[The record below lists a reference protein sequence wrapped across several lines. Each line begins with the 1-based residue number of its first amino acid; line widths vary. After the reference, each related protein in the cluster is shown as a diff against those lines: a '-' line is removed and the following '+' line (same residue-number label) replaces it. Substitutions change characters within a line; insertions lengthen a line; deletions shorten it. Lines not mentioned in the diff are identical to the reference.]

1 MEKPGSSPK
10 PLRTVS
16 VEPVGNDTMEIE
28 MNTKRIAAVAAL
40 TVAMAAPAFA
50 QPAPRSASAQHRLQ
64 QQRMYR
70 HAQDRMYRPTYGY
83 GYRPAY
89 RYGYRP
95 AYGYGT
101 GFWPGDVAAGIVG
114 GAIGTAGAI
123 AAAPFGAGPYA
134 YYNGPYAYYNG
145 PYR

>member
-1 MEKPGSSPK
+1 
-10 PLRTVS
+10 
-16 VEPVGNDTMEIE
+16 MEIE
-28 MNTKRIAAVAAL
+28 MNPKRIAAVAAL

-64 QQRMYR
+64 QERMYR
-70 HAQDRMYRPTYGY
+70 HAQGRMYH
-83 GYRPAY
+83 PAY

-95 AYGYGT
+95 AYRYGT
-101 GFWPGDVAAGIVG
+101 GFWPADVAAGIVG

-134 YYNGPYAYYNG
+134 YYNGPYPYY
-145 PYR
+145 

>member
-1 MEKPGSSPK
+1 M
-10 PLRTVS
+10 
-16 VEPVGNDTMEIE
+16 
-28 MNTKRIAAVAAL
+28 
-40 TVAMAAPAFA
+40 
-50 QPAPRSASAQHRLQ
+50 Q
-64 QQRMYR
+64 QERMYR
-70 HAQDRMYRPTYGY
+70 HGQERMH
-83 GYRPAY
+83 RPAY

-95 AYGYGT
+95 TYRYGT

-145 PYR
+145 PYYNGP

>member
-1 MEKPGSSPK
+1 MDS
-10 PLRTVS
+10 
-16 VEPVGNDTMEIE
+16 
-28 MNTKRIAAVAAL
+28 KRIAAVAAL
-40 TVAMAAPAFA
+40 TLAMAAPAFA
-50 QPAPRSASAQHRLQ
+50 QQAPRSASAQHRLQ
-64 QQRMYR
+64 QERMYR
-70 HAQDRMYRPTYGY
+70 HAQGRMYHPAYHY
-83 GYRPAY
+83 GYRRAY
-89 RYGYRP
+89 GYGYRP

>member
-1 MEKPGSSPK
+1 MDS
-10 PLRTVS
+10 
-16 VEPVGNDTMEIE
+16 
-28 MNTKRIAAVAAL
+28 KRIAAVAAL

-64 QQRMYR
+64 QERMYR
-70 HAQDRMYRPTYGY
+70 HAQGRMYHPAYRY

-89 RYGYRP
+89 GYGYRP